1 MEIEKKENHTYIKIE
16 KNKKNDFFSDFTK
29 KITTFVDEHL
39 ILDLSNITDFTEKEV
54 LLLKEFALKSR
65 ENSKSFIVISDVLDA
80 GILEGELNVVPTF
93 TEAEDF
99 VEMEAIE
106 RELGF

>member
-1 MEIEKKENHTYIKIE
+1 MKVEKKEKYTYIKIE
-16 KNKKNDFFSDFTK
+16 KSTKNDFFLDFTK
-29 KITTFVDEHL
+29 KISTFVDEHL
-39 ILDLSNITDFTEKEV
+39 ILDLSNITDFAEKEV

-65 ENSKSFIVISDVLDA
+65 ENGTSFVVISDVLDA
-80 GILEGELNVVPTF
+80 GILEGELNVVPTL